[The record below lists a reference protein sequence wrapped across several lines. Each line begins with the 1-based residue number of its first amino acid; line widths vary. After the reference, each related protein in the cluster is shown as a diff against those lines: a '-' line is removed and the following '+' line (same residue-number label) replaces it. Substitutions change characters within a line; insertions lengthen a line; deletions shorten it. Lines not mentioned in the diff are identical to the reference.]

1 MSKTYS
7 VIPHAASGSAAHTGR
22 GGFPGPHRLIAALV
36 RTISPKTANQVYTFV
51 AEDPK
56 ARSLRWAHPFQSFE
70 QTAEPS
76 LEKRKDVQEARH
88 AERVKW
94 LPPSVRG
101 VVVGRNSQIY
111 DEELDVEDLELFAE
125 IEYRALSLLTALI
138 FVVSPEAVRDH
149 ATSYTDDDLASVP
162 LYHYPVE
169 YHGDLFRQGAQL
181 ERRIP
186 RKWPRTIRDSIKS
199 MVQPVPVDR

>member
-1 MSKTYS
+1 MPKTYS

-36 RTISPKTANQVYTFV
+36 RAISPKTAHQVYTFV

-70 QTAEPS
+70 QAVEPS
-76 LEKRKDVQEARH
+76 LEKRKDVREARH

-94 LPPSVRG
+94 LPPGVRG

-111 DEELDVEDLELFAE
+111 DEELDVEDLELFAA
-125 IEYRALSLLTALI
+125 IEYRALSLLTALV
-138 FVVSPEAVRDH
+138 FVVSLPGGLR
-149 ATSYTDDDLASVP
+149 LC
-162 LYHYPVE
+162 
-169 YHGDLFRQGAQL
+169 
-181 ERRIP
+181 
-186 RKWPRTIRDSIKS
+186 
-199 MVQPVPVDR
+199 DR